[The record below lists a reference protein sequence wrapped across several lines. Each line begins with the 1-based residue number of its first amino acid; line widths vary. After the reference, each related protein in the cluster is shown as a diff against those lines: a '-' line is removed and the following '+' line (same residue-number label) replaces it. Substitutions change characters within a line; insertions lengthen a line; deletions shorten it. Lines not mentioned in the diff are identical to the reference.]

1 MSRAYLGWP
10 GGVPGVKQYFDNG
23 SELLMLMSDF
33 RWCPT
38 LDNLLYMV
46 YHAGSITIV
55 SCVEMLHTAYGAL
68 CHDACNYF
76 YILDAH
82 AKALLQMFVG
92 SLN

>member
-1 MSRAYLGWP
+1 
-10 GGVPGVKQYFDNG
+10 
-23 SELLMLMSDF
+23 
-33 RWCPT
+33 
-38 LDNLLYMV
+38 MV

-92 SLN
+92 SLKLISP